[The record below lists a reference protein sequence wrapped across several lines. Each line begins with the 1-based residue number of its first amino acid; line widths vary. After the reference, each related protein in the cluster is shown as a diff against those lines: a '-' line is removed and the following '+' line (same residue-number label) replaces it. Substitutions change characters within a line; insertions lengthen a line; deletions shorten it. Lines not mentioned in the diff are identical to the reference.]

1 MKNWIAGLPNRKVI
15 VWFGSC
21 AFLLAGLILSRDSA
35 QAAATYPA
43 FTAGVAAAAG
53 VFTWGNVRA
62 KEPRP

>member
-1 MKNWIAGLPNRKVI
+1 MSKWIEGLRNRKLI

-21 AFLLAGLILSRDSA
+21 VFLLVGLFVSRNSA
-35 QAAATYPA
+35 AAAATYPA

-62 KEPRP
+62 KEPKP